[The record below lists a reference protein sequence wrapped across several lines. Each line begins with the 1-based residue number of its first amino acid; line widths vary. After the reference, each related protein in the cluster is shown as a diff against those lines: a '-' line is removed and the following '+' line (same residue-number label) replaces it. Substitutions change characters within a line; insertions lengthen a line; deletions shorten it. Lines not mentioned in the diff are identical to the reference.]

1 MDILDA
7 LKWRYATKRM
17 TGQKVEQEKLDIIL
31 EALQLS
37 ASSYGLQPYK
47 VLVVSDEALRKKLLP
62 AAYNQPQVV
71 ESSHL
76 LVFTAWTA
84 ITDELIE
91 AYLQDVA
98 KKRGVPREALTGY
111 HNALTLL
118 ANGFKSPEAQHNW
131 AARQAYIALGTA
143 LAAAAELKVDASPM
157 EGFDPQRFNDIL
169 GLKEQGLSAVALM
182 AIGYRSKE
190 DTTVALPKVRKD
202 RAVLFEH
209 I

>member
-17 TGQKVEQEKLDIIL
+17 NGQKVEQEKLDMIL

-47 VLVVSDEALRKKLLP
+47 VLVISDEALRNKLLP

-91 AYLQDVA
+91 SFLQDVA
-98 KKRGVPREALTGY
+98 KKRNISREALAGY
-111 HNALTLL
+111 HSALTQL
-118 ANGFKSPEAQHNW
+118 AANLKTPEAQHNW
-131 AARQAYIALGTA
+131 AAKQSYIALGTA

-157 EGFDPQRFNDIL
+157 EGFNAQQFNEIL
-169 GLKEQGLSAVALM
+169 GLKEKGLSAVSLM
-182 AIGYRSKE
+182 AIGYRSPA
-190 DTTVALPKVRKD
+190 DTTVSLPKVRKD
-202 RAVLFEH
+202 NAVLFQH